1 MKFNRILSTALV
13 FIMLF
18 SSIVAVI
25 PFSSFASTAAAEPV
39 VSVLPD
45 EERLKDTDALSGP
58 IENYKSKYDGKDQ
71 KLATAEDMLNYEL
84 DPDGN
89 PNTADGY
96 LDSIVYGNYAI
107 YINRYTGFVYYQNK
121 TTGQI
126 LTSNPL
132 DPAKNNYNP
141 NLYSQIELE
150 YFQTTDAN
158 NKGTFTSMDSIC
170 KGSMLKLSKTADGK
184 GIVVTYRLAD
194 TPGELIAPLAIPY
207 DKFVETISKPAFNTL
222 AAMMQEACGDYS
234 AATMKEANG
243 GSSSINNKIKSY
255 NLNDAVNKDIID
267 EDYGIYSMINVP
279 RFLGYIGN
287 YAYSVLGE
295 NSSEYI
301 KISDYITAIK
311 GVFQVY
317 DIYHPERVKYNESD
331 DPAKL
336 DNIMSQYPALK
347 GNEHTDNKPI
357 SVVYLKD
364 GNKPVTLILT
374 DRYIKALNVG
384 YTMEMLDEHEKIVGY
399 TAKDVALMPSFNC
412 SLEYRLDDKGA
423 MTVTLSDVVSVGES
437 ADLFEIRSVTP
448 LKYFGAGNMNND
460 GYIFF
465 PDGSG
470 TVVDFSDFRAR
481 EGATAD
487 QLSASAN
494 IYGSDYC
501 YGTITGAHREQV
513 TMPVYGLV
521 STVAA
526 NATTVKNG
534 YANDGN
540 VTNGFFAIIEEGES
554 ISKLGLK
561 SEPGNNAYA
570 CVYSSTTFALFDEI
584 DLSQSLSV
592 SNLGKYA
599 MVADGKYEGV
609 FKTRYVML
617 TDEEMIDESATEKY
631 YPSSYVGMAYYYRDY
646 LENRGVISELSDID
660 MDLPLYIEALG
671 SMDIVKKILSFP
683 VTVSTPLTT
692 FEDIEAMYS
701 ELSSAVKMLENKAKD
716 YRELANGTDD
726 DAEKASYLQMADKYD
741 SLAAEV
747 VDIKN
752 VNFKLTGFA
761 NGGMY
766 YTYPAKLK
774 WERAVGGKK
783 GFKNLVA
790 TSDKINTTDG
800 DADSFMNVYPD
811 FDFMYISNTA
821 MFDGISK
828 DRHASRMVDNRYAS
842 QQVYSSISQS
852 YEQLF
857 TLLASSDALDSL
869 YKKFNKKYSKYD
881 NANISV
887 STLGSDLN
895 SNLDS
900 DNLID
905 RETAKA
911 NVSAL
916 LEKMSSEYSVM
927 INTGNIYAVKYAD
940 HILDIST
947 DSSHFRSSSYAV
959 PFVGMVLHGYVN
971 YTGSALNFSGS
982 PNYDILRAIEN
993 GASIYYVLCCQN
1005 TNYLKEDKEL
1015 SSYYGIDYENWFDK
1029 IAVQYATISNA
1040 IGDLQSYKINDHE
1053 VIIGERIIDSDE
1065 LEENYRKLADEFVEN
1080 VDAAIFNA
1088 LDAMRKNL
1096 VDAEGNALP
1105 GKIYLNVDAASL
1117 VAKFTDK
1124 IDASINDTV
1133 VAKITEKM
1141 EADLAGVIA
1150 KYSFYTTEVSD
1161 YVVNIDADDITD
1173 ESKYYYTTDSVATDG
1188 DDYQRTEYSCDNGNI
1203 VMVTYEKAD
1212 ENKQVVFILNYNSFD
1227 VEVRLSADEDPIV
1240 VKANGYV
1247 KKDIDKEVF

>member
-1 MKFNRILSTALV
+1 
-13 FIMLF
+13 MLF

-25 PFSSFASTAAAEPV
+25 PFSSLAATAAAEPI
-39 VSVLPD
+39 VSVLP
-45 EERLKDTDALSGP
+45 EEDRLKDTDALAGP
-58 IENYKSKYDGKDQ
+58 IENYKAAYGKTMVFD
-71 KLATAEDMLNYEL
+71 TAEEMLNYEL

-107 YINRYTGFVYYQNK
+107 YINRYTGFVYYQNVK
-121 TTGQI
+121 TGQI

-158 NKGTFTSMDSIC
+158 NKGTFTSMDSIY

-184 GIVVTYRLAD
+184 GIIVTYRLAD
-194 TPGELIAPLAIPY
+194 TSDELIAPLAVPY

-222 AAMMQEACGDYS
+222 AAMLQEACGNYD
-234 AATMKEANG
+234 AAIMKAANG
-243 GSSSINNKIKSY
+243 GSSSVTNRIKSY
-255 NLNDAVNKDIID
+255 NLNDAVNNYIVDA
-267 EDYGIYSMINVP
+267 EYGVYSTTNVG
-279 RFLGYIGN
+279 RVLGYITN
-287 YAYSVLGE
+287 YAKQVLGE
-295 NSSEYI
+295 NSEKYI
-301 KISDYITAIK
+301 LINDYITALK
-311 GVFQVY
+311 GVFTEY
-317 DIYHPERVKYNESD
+317 DFYHPERLKFILGD
-331 DPAKL
+331 DAAQL
-336 DNIMSQYPALK
+336 DIIMNQYPALK

-357 SVVYLKD
+357 SVAYLRN

-374 DRYIKALNVG
+374 DRYMRSLNVG

-412 SLEYRLDDKGA
+412 SLEYRLDANGA
-423 MTVTLSDVVSVGES
+423 MIVTLSDVVSVGES
-437 ADLFEIRSVTP
+437 ADLFEVRSVTP

-470 TVVDFSDFRAR
+470 AVVDFSDFRAR

-487 QLSASAN
+487 QLSVSAN

-521 STVAA
+521 STVKA
-526 NATTVKNG
+526 NATSVANG
-534 YANDGN
+534 YASDGTI
-540 VTNGFFAIIEEGES
+540 TNGFFAIIEEGES

-570 CVYSSTTFALFDEI
+570 CVYSSTTFTLFDEI
-584 DLSQSLSV
+584 DLAQSLSV
-592 SNLGKYA
+592 SSLGKYA

-617 TDEEMIDESATEKY
+617 ADEEVVDKNATEKL

-646 LENRGVISELSDID
+646 LEGNGVISALSNTDK
-660 MDLPLYIEALG
+660 DLPLYVEALG

-692 FEDIEAMYS
+692 FEDVENMYA
-701 ELSSAVKMLENKAKD
+701 ELSSAVKMLEDKAKD

-726 DAEKASYLQMADKYD
+726 DAEKASYLQMAEKYD

-747 VDIKN
+747 MDIKN
-752 VNFKLTGFA
+752 INFKLTGFS

-774 WERAVGGKK
+774 WERSVGGKK
-783 GFKNLVA
+783 GFKDLVA
-790 TSDKINTTDG
+790 VSDKINTADG
-800 DADSFMNVYPD
+800 DADTFMNVYPD

-828 DRHASRMVDNRYAS
+828 DRHASRMIDNRYAS

-852 YEQLF
+852 YEKLF
-857 TLLASSDALDSL
+857 TLLTSSDALDSL

-881 NANISV
+881 NGNISV

-940 HILDIST
+940 HILDVST

-971 YTGSALNFSGS
+971 YAGSALNFSGS
-982 PNYDILRAIEN
+982 PDYDILRAIEN

-1015 SSYYGIDYENWFDK
+1015 SSYYGIDYYNWFDK

-1040 IGDLQSYKINDHE
+1040 IGDLQSYKINDHK

-1080 VDAAIFNA
+1080 VDLAIFNA

-1105 GKIYLNVDAASL
+1105 GKIYLNVNVASL
-1117 VAKFTDK
+1117 VAKFADK
-1124 IDASINDTV
+1124 INASTNDPV
-1133 VAKITEKM
+1133 VTEM
-1141 EADLAGVIA
+1141 AADLAAVIA
-1150 KYSFYTTEVSD
+1150 SYSFYTAEESA
-1161 YVVNIDADDITD
+1161 YVVNIDADDVTY
-1173 ESKYYYTTDSVATDG
+1173 ESKYYYTTESVATDG
-1188 DDYQRTEYSCDNGNI
+1188 DDYRRTEYSCDNGNI
-1203 VMVTYEKAD
+1203 VMVTYENAA

-1227 VEVRLSADEDPIV
+1227 VEVRLSEGADPIV

-1247 KKDIDKEVF
+1247 KR